1 MSAEGQKAQR
11 ANPILFLATCG
22 FLSPI
27 LTFAIAMT
35 SLSAQTKI
43 SALAFVATAYASLFY
58 FVYRRGFRHGADPIE
73 ESLTSIERSNEEV
86 HVSVDTSV
94 GSEDTFRAV
103 IQSLRERLPID
114 NAALFEIVSGGE
126 IKLVVDDDREGF
138 DAERHDLALYK
149 MAGLSGE
156 IEFEIDQAAIPFAY
170 DGRIFAVLGIEL
182 ARPVD
187 ESTFT
192 THLTAIQYEMAP
204 KFAAAFAYD
213 RRVSTALTDPV
224 TGLPNERAFLMVL
237 EHQLAESLR
246 HRDERPMSV
255 IAFDI
260 RGFAKI
266 NEEYG
271 HAIGDRVLMFAAET
285 MRGHFRAMDF
295 LARTHNDEFLAV
307 VPLADGASASD
318 IVFRISNVFAGSGFE
333 LDTENSISISV
344 NFGIATFWQ
353 DGETSH
359 QLIQNAQFKKQQAK
373 AEDAINTAIP
383 EKEYVH

>member
-1 MSAEGQKAQR
+1 MSIEGQNAHG

-58 FVYRRGFRHGADPIE
+58 FVYRRSFRRGVDLIDKSLPGA
-73 ESLTSIERSNEEV
+73 ERSNEEV
-86 HVSVDTSV
+86 HISVDTSV
-94 GSEDTFRAV
+94 GSEETFRAV
-103 IQSLRERLPID
+103 IQSLRERLPIE
-114 NAALFEIVSGGE
+114 NAALFEIISGGE
-126 IKLVVDDDREGF
+126 IKPVVVDDREGF
-138 DAERHDLALYK
+138 DAERRDLALYK

-156 IEFEIDQAAIPFAY
+156 IESEIDQVAIPFAY

-182 ARPVD
+182 ALPID
-187 ESTFT
+187 EATLAT
-192 THLTAIQYEMAP
+192 DLTSLRDEMAP

-213 RRVSTALTDPV
+213 RRVSTALADAV

-260 RGFAKI
+260 RSFAKI

-271 HAIGDRVLMFAAET
+271 HAIGDRILMFAAET

-307 VPLADGASASD
+307 VPMADGASASD
-318 IVFRISNVFAGSGFE
+318 IVFRISNVFAERGFE
-333 LDTENSISISV
+333 LDNENSISISV

-373 AEDAINTAIP
+373 AEDTINTGIP